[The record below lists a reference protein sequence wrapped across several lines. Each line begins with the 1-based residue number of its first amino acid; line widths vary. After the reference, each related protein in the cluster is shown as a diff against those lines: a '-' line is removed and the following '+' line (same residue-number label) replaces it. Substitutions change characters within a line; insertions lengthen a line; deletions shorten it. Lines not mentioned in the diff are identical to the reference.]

1 MFRSDESIVL
11 TGSGM
16 ESLKKYLSLTTQ
28 YSNLTMYT
36 AVELLGSV
44 RQKRITKP
52 NKPADI
58 YSFGIIFYEIITG
71 NFKYR
76 NLTIAEIRNKFQK

>member
-1 MFRSDESIVL
+1 
-11 TGSGM
+11 
-16 ESLKKYLSLTTQ
+16 
-28 YSNLTMYT
+28 MYT

-58 YSFGIIFYEIITG
+58 YSFGIIFYEIITR

-76 NLTIAEIRNKFQK
+76 NLTIAEIRNKF